1 MANYVWVLSERR
13 NVNVEGSVQTLKAGQ
28 TSTGVWVYSDF
39 EKAMR
44 DMLRLIRAHA
54 RSDNGLFDGD
64 GNIVGFNEYLYEID
78 EEERWSPEPKTAE
91 EASFYRFWTE
101 NHGGYENTESAY
113 AKIAAVP
120 ELLRDWLLEESDFTP
135 FDIPEGGFTDSMIG
149 VKASP
154 EQISVEGVDDGPCNG
169 IDPCI
174 RINTFK
180 MDDPDKEYQFCV
192 RNTFEERFDEPET
205 YVYIELMKVE
215 VDEEFRF

>member
-13 NVNVEGSVQTLKAGQ
+13 NVNVEGSVHTLQEGQ
-28 TSTGVWVYSDF
+28 TSTGFWVFSDF
-39 EKAMR
+39 EKAKR

-64 GNIVGFNEYLYEID
+64 GNIVGFNEYLFEID

-91 EASFYRFWTE
+91 EVSFYRFWTE

-192 RNTFEERFDEPET
+192 RNTFEERFDEPEY
-205 YVYIELMKVE
+205 YVYIDLMKVE
-215 VDEEFRF
+215 VDEEFRY

>member
-120 ELLRDWLLEESDFTP
+120 ELLRNWLLEKPDFTP
-135 FDIPEGGFTDSMIG
+135 FDIPEGSFTDSMIG
-149 VKASP
+149 VKTSP
-154 EQISVEGVDDGPCNG
+154 EQVSVEGVDDGPCNG

-174 RINTFK
+174 RINAFK

-192 RNTFEERFDEPET
+192 RNTFEERFDEPES
-205 YVYIELMKVE
+205 YVYINLMKVE
-215 VDEEFRF
+215 VDEEFRY